1 MIVFLNIVGSAHHF
15 LKVKAK
21 ITRFRVK
28 KCTCLGLQKRTS
40 QKVSLDTL
48 WSAFLKIDFIFNL
61 CVIQSW
67 QPHVFLILQSLT
79 LSMLL

>member
-28 KCTCLGLQKRTS
+28 
-40 QKVSLDTL
+40 
-48 WSAFLKIDFIFNL
+48 
-61 CVIQSW
+61 
-67 QPHVFLILQSLT
+67 
-79 LSMLL
+79 